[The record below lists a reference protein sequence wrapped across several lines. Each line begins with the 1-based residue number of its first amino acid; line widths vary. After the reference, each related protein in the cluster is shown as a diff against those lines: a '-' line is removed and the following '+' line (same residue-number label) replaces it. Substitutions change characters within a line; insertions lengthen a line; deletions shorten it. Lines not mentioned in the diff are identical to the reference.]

1 MGEYVDIPSADG
13 QSFRA
18 YVARPERGSGPG
30 LVLLQEAFGVTDFM
44 RAMADRYADEGY
56 VVAVPDLYWRSEPG
70 VELTDSDFDR
80 AMELYQQLDIDTAIE
95 DIAAT
100 IAVVRAMP
108 AHAGGVGA
116 VGYCLGGRLA
126 VLTAARTDVACAV
139 AYYGVSVAEHL
150 DELANVTIPLAFH
163 YGTEDSHCGPEVAQ
177 VHAVVN
183 AQENMTAWMYQGADH
198 AFANRFRSF
207 YDHAAAELAYT
218 RTLALLR
225 TTIGPRFDLESLW
238 DQHLYLEFVAKDA
251 PAVLETMVADPYVN
265 ITSTVTGG
273 VGHDMLLRFYKYHF
287 VDANPADTKIIPV
300 SRTVGANRVVDEM
313 IMCFTHDQE
322 IPWLLP
328 GIAPTG
334 RYIEVALVAIVSFRG
349 DRIYNEHIYFDQA
362 SVLVQAGLIDP
373 ATLPVA
379 GVEVARKVV
388 DKSIEPNK
396 LMPDWASSEALP
408 LS

>member
-1 MGEYVDIPSADG
+1 MGP
-13 QSFRA
+13 
-18 YVARPERGSGPG
+18 
-30 LVLLQEAFGVTDFM
+30 
-44 RAMADRYADEGY
+44 
-56 VVAVPDLYWRSEPG
+56 
-70 VELTDSDFDR
+70 
-80 AMELYQQLDIDTAIE
+80 IE

-108 AHAGGVGA
+108 AHAGAVGT

-150 DELANVTIPLAFH
+150 DELAKVTVPLVFH
-163 YGTEDSHCGPEVAQ
+163 YGTEDSHCGPEVAR
-177 VHAVVN
+177 VLAVVN
-183 AQENMTAWMYQGADH
+183 AQENMSAWMYQGADH

-225 TTIGPRFDLESLW
+225 TTIGPRLDLEGLW

-251 PAVLETMVADPYVN
+251 PAVLGTMVADPYVN
-265 ITSTVTGG
+265 ITPTVTGG

-287 VDANPADTKIIPV
+287 VDANPADTKIVRV

-313 IMCFTHDQE
+313 IMCFTHDRE

-349 DRIYNEHIYFDQA
+349 DRIDNEHIYFDQA

-388 DKSIEPNK
+388 DKSIEPNR

>member
-13 QSFRA
+13 RSFRA

-150 DELANVTIPLAFH
+150 DELAKVTIPLAFH
-163 YGTEDSHCGPEVAQ
+163 YGTEDSHCGPEVARVQ
-177 VHAVVN
+177 AVVN
-183 AQENMTAWMYQGADH
+183 AQENMSAWMYQGADH

-225 TTIGPRFDLESLW
+225 NTIGPRFDLEGLW